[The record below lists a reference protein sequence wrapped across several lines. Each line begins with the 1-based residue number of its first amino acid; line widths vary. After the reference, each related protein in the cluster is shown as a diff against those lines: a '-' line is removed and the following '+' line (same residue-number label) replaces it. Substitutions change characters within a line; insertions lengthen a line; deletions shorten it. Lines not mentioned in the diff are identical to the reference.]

1 MQADAL
7 YAITHGGT
15 LSALSSTI
23 HAYPTQSKALRKAGD
38 LYRRQSL
45 TPRARTWLERYFA
58 WTR

>member
-1 MQADAL
+1 MAEAV
-7 YAITHGGT
+7 YAITAGGT

-23 HAYPTQSKALRKAGD
+23 HPYPTRGEALRKAGD

-45 TPRARTWLERYFA
+45 TPAVRKWFQRYFA